1 MPAQRGASSGGAE
14 TAPAAASTTALQPW
28 AMPAAQAAE
37 RNQQLAAAVPLTPAR
52 RAVLLASLADAG
64 VSTSRSAPE
73 SASSISSAAGGALRR
88 RGGRAVDSGELSE
101 EGSDDDDVDPDVF
114 GNMKAALVWDCA
126 GRRLCVSARQYV
138 ETRRKVEVKAKGLI
152 DTAAGQHRVW
162 GHVRRNFYTHVPLL
176 QRLLT
181 AQTQRNAGG
190 WVDEPDLDPDAF
202 LPGGLRCL
210 LFQDWCIAPGLS
222 YDTARSTLPLQQ
234 QQPASGSGGG
244 AGQQAGGGGG
254 PAPGQAGLASLV
266 GQRVRYQLAIKKNP
280 QVLRNSATADVWVA
294 AKALA
299 EFDAKASEVTLG
311 GSLRLK
317 AIRYGVTGGGQDLRL
332 TAGLDLLHD
341 DSGKLAKLP
350 YFHVSDGKLGAKL
363 QLRRWTVT
371 YTL

>member
-1 MPAQRGASSGGAE
+1 MPPRRGGPGGAE
-14 TAPAAASTTALQPW
+14 TGTAAADAAAASTPEQGKPATF
-28 AMPAAQAAE
+28 PAAAAAE
-37 RNQQLAAAVPLTPAR
+37 RQLVVPTIAPAR

-64 VSTSRSAPE
+64 VSTSA
-73 SASSISSAAGGALRR
+73 AAGGIRR
-88 RGGRAVDSGELSE
+88 RGRADSGELSE
-101 EGSDDDDVDPDVF
+101 EGSDDDESDPDVF
-114 GNMKAALVWDCA
+114 GNLKAALVWDCA
-126 GRRLCVSARQYV
+126 GRRLCVSARQYM
-138 ETRRKVEVKAKGLI
+138 ETGRKVEVKAKGLI

-176 QRLLT
+176 QRLLV
-181 AQTQRNAGG
+181 AQTQRGAGG
-190 WVDEPDLDPDAF
+190 WVDEPNLDPEAF

-222 YDTARSTLPLQQ
+222 YDTARSPPVAAAAAGSA
-234 QQPASGSGGG
+234 PAAAASNSSS
-244 AGQQAGGGGG
+244 G
-254 PAPGQAGLASLV
+254 PAPGRAGLASLV

-280 QVLRNSATADVWVA
+280 QVLRNSSTADVWVA

-311 GSLRLK
+311 GSIRLK

-350 YFHVSDGKLGAKL
+350 YLHVSDGKLGAKL

>member
-1 MPAQRGASSGGAE
+1 MLRMRGAAPGGAE
-14 TAPAAASTTALQPW
+14 TAAPEQRQPATFPAAE
-28 AMPAAQAAE
+28 AE
-37 RNQQLAAAVPLTPAR
+37 ERQLAAAALTPVR

-64 VSTSRSAPE
+64 VSTSAGSANT
-73 SASSISSAAGGALRR
+73 SAAAGLRR
-88 RGGRAVDSGELSE
+88 RGRVDSGELSE
-101 EGSDDDDVDPDVF
+101 EGSDEDDTEPDVF
-114 GNMKAALVWDCA
+114 GNLKAALVWDCA
-126 GRRLCVSARQYV
+126 GRRLCVTARQYV
-138 ETRRKVEVKAKGLI
+138 ETGRKVEVKAKGLI

-181 AQTQRNAGG
+181 AQSQRSAGG

-210 LFQDWCIAPGLS
+210 LLQDWCIAPGLS
-222 YDTARSTLPLQQ
+222 YDNARSPV
-234 QQPASGSGGG
+234 
-244 AGQQAGGGGG
+244 QQAQGLPAAPSPGAAAGG
-254 PAPGQAGLASLV
+254 PPPGGAGLASLV